1 MKGTFEI
8 EFTFAELEKFERYK
22 ILEDYIRRENSR
34 YVDRDKC
41 LLILGEQEPD
51 GDFSTDIPETD
62 DDIDWKEAK

>member
-1 MKGTFEI
+1 MKGTYEV
-8 EFTFAELEKFERYK
+8 EFTFAELMKLARYE
-22 ILEDYIRRENSR
+22 ILADYIRREDSR

-51 GDFSTDIPETD
+51 GDFSPDIPETD

>member
-22 ILEDYIRRENSR
+22 ILEAYIRRENSR

-41 LLILGEQEPD
+41 LLILEPE
-51 GDFSTDIPETD
+51 PEKD
-62 DDIDWKEAK
+62 DDPDWVKESL